1 MKRWETLLAIAGV
14 LCVSISAAVIHYTEL
29 PHRSFL
35 LGADDCHMPVTLLEP
50 RQATLNSALLFH
62 GLSAD
67 RRIMEGFGDYLA
79 REIGLRV
86 YLFDLPG
93 HGDNT
98 DRFSFLG
105 ADHCARVAVESL
117 IRASEIDPKRTI
129 LVGHS
134 MGGAIVIRV
143 ADREPVAATIA
154 LSPAPMP
161 LPRRMPANLLVFS
174 AQYDLPVLKRAAQ
187 TLAQAA
193 GGERRAA
200 DDFRQERAFDLE
212 VMSFSDHTS
221 LLGDPRVFRLA
232 GDWIDSALDDAN
244 QNPKGHNEAY
254 RYENF
259 MPLMGLLAILLLF
272 PFFATA
278 AAKALGLP
286 GNDSRAAGP
295 LARLVLAEGA
305 ACALAGVLI
314 LTVWIP
320 AAFVRLYTG
329 DYLASLLLIVGI
341 LLLALNWKAARQ
353 VLQVDLRALIVAVLI
368 GFSVILGLGAWL
380 NWQIA
385 DLWLNLPRWLRFVV
399 LLPIA
404 SIFCF
409 AEEVLL
415 GPVGKGRSRTLRFA
429 LAFAL
434 RAELWLACLFSYYAL
449 ASGQVLI
456 LILVAS
462 LALLSILQRLAT
474 DALRLR
480 TGSATAAAIFGAIL
494 AAWFMAAIFPLA

>member
-1 MKRWETLLAIAGV
+1 MKRWEALLAIAGM
-14 LCVSISAAVIHYTEL
+14 LGVSISAAAMRRTEL
-29 PHRSFL
+29 PHPSFL
-35 LGADDCHMPVTLLEP
+35 LQADDCHMPVTVLEP
-50 RQATLNSALLFH
+50 RQTTLDSALLFH

-67 RRIMEGFGDYLA
+67 RRIMERLGDYLA
-79 REIGLRV
+79 RQISLRV

-98 DRFSFLG
+98 DRFSFLR

-117 IRASEIDPKRTI
+117 IRTSEIDPKRTI

-143 ADREPVAATIA
+143 ADLEPVAATIA

-200 DDFRQERAFDLE
+200 EDFREARGFDL
-212 VMSFSDHTS
+212 VMVPFSDHTS
-221 LLGDPRVFRLA
+221 LLGDPRVFRQA
-232 GDWIDSALDDAN
+232 GDWIGGVLDDAN
-244 QNPKGHNEAY
+244 HPRGHSESY

-259 MPLMGLLAILLLF
+259 APLIGLLAILLLF

-278 AAKALGLP
+278 AAKALGLA
-286 GNDSRAAGP
+286 GTDSAAVGP
-295 LARLVLAEGA
+295 LAFLALAEGA
-305 ACALAGVLI
+305 LGALASVLI

-320 AAFVRLYTG
+320 VAFIRLYTG
-329 DYLASLLLIVGI
+329 DYLASLLVIAGS
-341 LLLALNWKAARQ
+341 LLLALNWKAAKQ
-353 VLQVDLRALIVAVLI
+353 ALEVDFRALVVAVII
-368 GFSVILGLGAWL
+368 GFAVILGVGAWL
-380 NWQIA
+380 NWQTA
-385 DLWLNLPRWLRFVV
+385 DLWLNLPRWLRFVA
-399 LLPIA
+399 LLPIM

-415 GPVGKGRSRTLRFA
+415 GPVGKGRPRTLRFA
-429 LAFAL
+429 LALAL

-480 TGSATAAAIFGAIL
+480 TGSATAAAVFGAIL
-494 AAWFMAAIFPLA
+494 AAWFVAAIFPLT